1 MKVLIQCTT
10 LTAALAF
17 SGLTVASDVDHFE
30 GKASDTLP
38 QAVANFSEYN
48 DKLEAVLEGELTPE
62 AMNEVH
68 RLTYTLENAIAR
80 MSEELDSLAETL
92 EEVHLASESADTE
105 TVSEQGP
112 AYLEKSRDL
121 VK

>member
-1 MKVLIQCTT
+1 MKSMLQCTA
-10 LTAALAF
+10 LTAAMAF
-17 SGLTVASDVDHFE
+17 SGLAFATDVEHFE
-30 GKASDTLP
+30 GKASNTLP
-38 QAVANFSEYN
+38 EAVANFSEYN

-68 RLTYTLENAIAR
+68 QLTYTLENAISK

-105 TVSEQGP
+105 TVSKQGS
-112 AYLEKSRDL
+112 AYLETSREL
-121 VK
+121 VE